1 MQNDAATPNF
11 KFNEFL
17 LQRFNDTP
25 PMPDNTASPESSPAP
40 VVDQQP
46 APSAQTEPQPA
57 PQPVTNQEPTPP
69 QKQKLGL
76 VFENGKPRLKPVTA
90 QQEPTVNEPT
100 ATNQPASQLNEPNSA
115 ANPQLMPPTIPD
127 PIAKGGENNLNTEI
141 RDMLQQIINKAVT
154 PPQPEKAPVQ
164 EPPPNPTQFVD
175 DVLSAAIEN
184 VKKMFGAEDYDDYD
198 MRQRAALQIEVNRIM
213 SKVQTQITSEQAK
226 LQQEQQEVQ
235 KQQELTNRFNS
246 EYADATKDPNYNAID
261 ELMGTKLQEMSF
273 SKAAPIVDAISR
285 LNTQRLVDG
294 DIDLLK
300 GFYNETRQ
308 EYYAKA
314 NGVSTTPQPVQQK
327 PSIKPPVVENGG
339 QGQSPVKQPTD
350 WSQLRGMSKRERAA
364 FLTQHVN
371 LNQRSV

>member
-25 PMPDNTASPESSPAP
+25 PMPDGTASPESSPAP

-46 APSAQTEPQPA
+46 APSAQPDPQPA
-57 PQPVTNQEPTPP
+57 PQPATNQEPTPP

-100 ATNQPASQLNEPNSA
+100 AINQPAGQLNEPNSA
-115 ANPQLMPPTIPD
+115 ANPQLMPPTIPE
-127 PIAKGGENNLNTEI
+127 PAKGGENNLNTEI

-154 PPQPEKAPVQ
+154 PPQSENPSVQ
-164 EPPPNPTQFVD
+164 ESPPNPMQYVD
-175 DVLSAAIEN
+175 DVLALATDN
-184 VKKMFGAEDYDDYD
+184 VKKMFGTEDYDDYD

-213 SKVQTQITSEQAK
+213 SHVQTQMTSEQAK

-246 EYADATKDPNYNAID
+246 EYAEATKDPNYNAID

-285 LNTQRLVDG
+285 LKAQRLVDG

-300 GFYNETRQ
+300 GFYSETRQ

-314 NGVSTTPQPVQQK
+314 NGVPMTPQQVQQK
-327 PSIKPPVVENGG
+327 PSVKPPVVENGG
-339 QGQSPVKQPTD
+339 QGQNPVKQPTD
-350 WSQLRGMSKRERAA
+350 WSQLRGMSKRERAV